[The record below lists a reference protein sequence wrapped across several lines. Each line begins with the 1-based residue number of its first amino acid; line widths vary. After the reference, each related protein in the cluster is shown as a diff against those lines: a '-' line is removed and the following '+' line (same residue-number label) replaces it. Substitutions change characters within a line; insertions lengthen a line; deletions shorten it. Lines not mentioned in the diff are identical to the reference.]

1 MTSTLHIV
9 GSGSF
14 IAKNVLQNFQN
25 NESINLISRQDI
37 DLTDPKSQ
45 DLLRSQINSEDDV
58 MFFSGKVPCKNVEDY
73 TQNIAMAKNLV
84 TALSGIPLNFFGY
97 VSSDAVYDDSSF
109 RINESFP
116 TTSNSLH
123 GLMHLSRELI
133 FRHELNVNR
142 FLCVRPTLIYG
153 RDDPHN
159 GYGPNRFIRQIRSQ
173 NFIEV
178 VGDGE
183 ELRDHIYVGDVANL
197 FYMLYVGGN
206 SGFFNLCT
214 GKESSFRSLANET
227 LRISESAKLVNLVRF
242 GPIPHNGYRAL
253 DNSAL
258 LTVFPD
264 YKFLKYSDFV
274 DRMIKESGLTNGY

>member
-1 MTSTLHIV
+1 
-9 GSGSF
+9 
-14 IAKNVLQNFQN
+14 
-25 NESINLISRQDI
+25 
-37 DLTDPKSQ
+37 
-45 DLLRSQINSEDDV
+45 
-58 MFFSGKVPCKNVEDY
+58 
-73 TQNIAMAKNLV
+73 
-84 TALSGIPLNFFGY
+84 
-97 VSSDAVYDDSSF
+97 
-109 RINESFP
+109 
-116 TTSNSLH
+116 
-123 GLMHLSRELI
+123 
-133 FRHELNVNR
+133 VNR